1 MNRSESL
8 DKIAPAIVELQAEA
22 HNVAA
27 TAKNDFIGSKYTP
40 LPELLNYLKPVLHK
54 HRLAIVQL
62 PAGTG
67 RVGLETVVMHESGQ
81 WISAELSLD
90 FEKEKGKSLAQVAGS
105 YISYLRRYAL
115 GAVVGVATDPDLDG
129 NVPVEQKPSAPT
141 NGLDAKIKEIRA
153 HAAWLYKHQIIDEST
168 GKEVMQR
175 AMEAEGLDE
184 LEAIASELKSMEG
197 GEGW

>member
-1 MNRSESL
+1 MNHSEQL
-8 DKIAPAIVELQAEA
+8 DKIAPALVELQSDA

-40 LPELLNYLKPVLHK
+40 LPELLNYLKPLLHK

-67 RVGLETVVMHESGQ
+67 RVGLETVVLHESGQ

-115 GAVVGVATDPDLDG
+115 GAVVGIATDPDLDG
-129 NVPVEQKPSAPT
+129 NAPVEHKST
-141 NGLDAKIKEIRA
+141 DGLDAKVKEIRA
-153 HAAWLYKHQIIDEST
+153 HAAWLYKHQIIDERV

-175 AMEAEGLDE
+175 ATAAGSVDE
-184 LEAIASELKSMEG
+184 LEAIAAELKSMEG
-197 GEGW
+197 SEGW

>member
-1 MNRSESL
+1 MNCSDSL
-8 DKIAPAIVELQAEA
+8 DKIAPALVELQAEVR
-22 HNVAA
+22 NVAA

-62 PAGTG
+62 PVGTG
-67 RVGLETVVMHESGQ
+67 RVGLETVVIHESGQ
-81 WISAELSLD
+81 WVSAEVSLD

-115 GAVVGVATDPDLDG
+115 GAVVGIATDPDLDG
-129 NVPVEQKPSAPT
+129 NAPVEQKPS
-141 NGLDAKIKEIRA
+141 GLDAKIKEIRA
-153 HAAWLYKHQIIDEST
+153 HAAWLYKHQIIDESV

-175 AMEAEGLDE
+175 ATTANSADE
-184 LEAIASELKSMEG
+184 LEAIAAELKNMEG